1 MGRSA
6 RQLFHTCSLVYKM
19 VTLYTSACLSYRVET
34 KSSYL
39 FDEVKSTNSVST
51 WMGERLTIPGTVDVS
66 CIFFSVLLFF
76 FFCFFF
82 FFFFCFVLFFLIIA
96 IILCACALQ
105 MPFPIICMSCTWEDN
120 IRN

>member
-76 FFCFFF
+76 FFFFF
-82 FFFFCFVLFFLIIA
+82 FFFLFCSFFSHHCNNP
-96 IILCACALQ
+96 CACALQ